1 MNQRQIE
8 FGTDGIRGKAGT
20 ELSPTLIIK
29 LGYLIGQT
37 LTKSG
42 PILIGNDSRRS
53 NSMIVSALTA
63 GLNSAGREVWKLG
76 LCPTPAVSILI
87 KQFDAA
93 GGVMVSASH
102 NPPEDNGIKVF
113 DEKGLKINSKS
124 QNLISSNIKNVST
137 DNLFP
142 TIQNNYGSSYYRRE
156 LLKHYRDGLIESAKE
171 KNLVDVSIVLDLCW
185 GSATAFGEEIFKELG
200 ANVKVINHQ
209 PNGDLINVNCGS
221 TNTEQLKK
229 KVYITFHHL
238 KIIRF

>member
-171 KNLVDVSIVLDLCW
+171 KKSC
-185 GSATAFGEEIFKELG
+185 
-200 ANVKVINHQ
+200 
-209 PNGDLINVNCGS
+209 
-221 TNTEQLKK
+221 
-229 KVYITFHHL
+229 
-238 KIIRF
+238 